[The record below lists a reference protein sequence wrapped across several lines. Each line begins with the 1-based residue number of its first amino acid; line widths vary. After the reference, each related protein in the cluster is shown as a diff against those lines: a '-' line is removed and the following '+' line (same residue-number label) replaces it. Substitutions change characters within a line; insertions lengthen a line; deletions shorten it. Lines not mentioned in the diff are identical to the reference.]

1 MALDSALVEHALDLL
16 GALGGVS
23 ARKMFGGYGLYRHG
37 VMFALVHEEV
47 LYLKVDGVTR
57 GDFAA
62 AGTEPFTYEHA
73 SGKTVEM
80 PYWEAPSELFDDP
93 EAMVGWA
100 RRAFEAA
107 LRAKQPKAAAR
118 TSGKRPVLTGRPIRK
133 N

>member
-1 MALDSALVEHALDLL
+1 MDSPLVEHALDLL
-16 GALGGVS
+16 HGMGGVS
-23 ARKMFGGYGLYRHG
+23 ARKMFGGYGLYRQG
-37 VMFALVHEEV
+37 LMFALVYEEV
-47 LYLKVDGVTR
+47 LYLKADDVNR

-62 AGTEPFTYEHA
+62 AGTAPFTYEHT

-118 TSGKRPVLTGRPIRK
+118 IAGDRRKATKRRIK
-133 N
+133 KI